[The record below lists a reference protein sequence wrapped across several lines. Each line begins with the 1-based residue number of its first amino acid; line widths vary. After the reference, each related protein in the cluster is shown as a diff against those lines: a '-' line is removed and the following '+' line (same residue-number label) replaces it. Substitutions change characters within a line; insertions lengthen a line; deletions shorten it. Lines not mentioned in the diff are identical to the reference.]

1 MTTRRLI
8 LGSATARLVAL
19 IFVLQMLST
28 GGVLLYA
35 RGAIAQQSDKDQMA
49 FVDELR
55 ADLRAWERRGGNRA
69 VAAQINDR
77 LATLKGENLLLL
89 LVDAKGERLAGNID
103 AWPATLPYNSRWR
116 IIDAVRNGSDIAQ
129 RIGVLATDLPGGA
142 HLLTGRVIDFEL
154 RRTQVSQRVLLIAF
168 FLALPLALLVAAWT
182 TRLINARIA
191 GIARTAT
198 AVGNGDLARR
208 VPLDGSGDG
217 FDRLGQGFNLMLTRI
232 EALVSELRIIT
243 SGLAH
248 DLRAPIF
255 RLTATLETAKTETSD
270 PVAVAAME
278 RVSTE
283 AGVLQAMLATALEI
297 SQAEAGI
304 GRDRFADVD
313 VAEMLGDI
321 WELYEPATEA
331 VGIELVIEPSAG
343 QFRLHRELVAQAL
356 GNLIDNAM
364 KYAHGADRI
373 GLSGQVIDRQLRLVV
388 ADNGTGIA
396 AQDREQALSR
406 FGRLDPSRH
415 ASGAGL
421 GLSLVEAVARLHDG
435 TLALAD
441 NAPGLRVEL
450 TLGAPAG

>member
-1 MTTRRLI
+1 MTPRVRFF
-8 LGSATARLVAL
+8 GSATARLVAL
-19 IFVLQMLST
+19 IFVLQMLAT

-35 RGAIAQQSDKDQMA
+35 RSAILQQSTGDQQA
-49 FVDELR
+49 FVGELA
-55 ADLRAWERRGGNRA
+55 ADLRAWHRRGGNKA
-69 VAAQINDR
+69 VAAQIVDR

-89 LVDAKGERLAGNID
+89 LTNAKGERVAGNIE
-103 AWPATLPYNSRWR
+103 AWPAGLPYHAPWHT
-116 IIDAVRNGSDIAQ
+116 IDAMRTGSDRTQ
-129 RIGVLATDLPGGA
+129 SIGVIGTDLPGGA
-142 HLLTGRVIDFEL
+142 HLLTGRVVDFEL
-154 RRTQVSQRVLLIAF
+154 RRTEVSQRVLLIAF

-182 TRLINARIA
+182 TRLINVRIA
-191 GIARTAT
+191 GIARTAS
-198 AVGNGDLARR
+198 AVGNGDLAQR

-270 PVAVAAME
+270 PVALAAMD

-304 GRDRFADVD
+304 GRDRFVDVD
-313 VAEMLGDI
+313 VAEMLADI

-331 VGIELVIEPSAG
+331 VGIQLVIEPSAG
-343 QFRLHRELVAQAL
+343 KFRLHRELVAQAL

-364 KYAHGADRI
+364 KYAEGADRV
-373 GLSGQVIDRQLRLVV
+373 GLSGQVVDRQLRLVV

-396 AQDREQALSR
+396 TQDREQALSR

-415 ASGAGL
+415 ATGAGL

>member
-1 MTTRRLI
+1 MSARRRPF
-8 LGSATARLVAL
+8 GSATLRLVAL
-19 IFVLQMLST
+19 IFGLQMLVT

-35 RGAIAQQSDKDQMA
+35 RSAILQQSMQDQQA
-49 FVDELR
+49 FVGELR
-55 ADLRAWERRGGNRA
+55 ADLRAWHQRGGNKA

-77 LATLKGENLLLL
+77 LKSLRGENLLLL
-89 LVDAKGERLAGNID
+89 LTTAKGKQLAGNID
-103 AWPATLPYNSRWR
+103 RWPESLPYNFQWR
-116 IIDAVRNGSDIAQ
+116 FVEIFRNGSDRAE
-129 RIGVLATDLPGGA
+129 RIGVSASDLPGGA
-142 HLLTGRVIDFEL
+142 HLLTGRVAESDL
-154 RRTQVSQRVLLIAF
+154 RRTQVTQRVLLVSF
-168 FLALPLALLVAAWT
+168 LLALPLALLVATAT

-217 FDRLGQGFNLMLTRI
+217 FDRLGQGFNAMLTRI

-255 RLTATLETAKTETSD
+255 RLTTTLESAKTETSD
-270 PVAVAAME
+270 PVALAAMD

-304 GRDRFADVD
+304 GRDRFAEVD
-313 VAEMLGDI
+313 VAEFLADI

-331 VGIELVIEPSAG
+331 VGIELVIEPSTG
-343 QFRLHRELVAQAL
+343 RFRLHRELVAQAI

-364 KYAHGADRI
+364 KYAAGANRI
-373 GLSGQVIDRQLRLVV
+373 SLAANVSAGRLHLVV
-388 ADNGTGIA
+388 ADNGTGIPA
-396 AQDREQALSR
+396 EQREQALSR

-415 ASGAGL
+415 AAGAGL

-435 TLALAD
+435 SLALAD
-441 NAPGLRVEL
+441 NEPGLRVEM
-450 TLGAPAG
+450 TLGN